1 MTEETITISLKE
13 YEDLK
18 ANKQRLES
26 LTEDL
31 NKACGCENENWLH
44 ASLHIGNFIANL
56 KADIKVEQMGRE
68 KDTVE
73 LVELRAKYQ
82 NLLYKVE
89 DFEDDYKKVMQEE
102 CAPDEKHCSCVP
114 HLRGI
119 IKRISNEKFAVWK
132 TNCKDFKLEEK

>member
-13 YEDLK
+13 Y
-18 ANKQRLES
+18 
-26 LTEDL
+26 
-31 NKACGCENENWLH
+31 NELQD
-44 ASLHIGNFIANL
+44 AYILYKLFEAGMKTA
-56 KADIKVEQMGRE
+56 E
-68 KDTVE
+68 KDAVE

-89 DFEDDYKKVMQEE
+89 DFKDDYKKVMQEE

-114 HLRGI
+114 HLREM

-132 TNCKDFKLEEK
+132 ANCKDFTPSSINKLILE